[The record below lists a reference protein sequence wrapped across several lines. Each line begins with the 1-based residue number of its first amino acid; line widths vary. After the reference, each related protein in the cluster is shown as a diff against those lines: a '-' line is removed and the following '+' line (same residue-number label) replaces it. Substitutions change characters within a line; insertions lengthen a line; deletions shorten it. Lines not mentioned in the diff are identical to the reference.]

1 MRAIQGGRESH
12 RETVNKGETM
22 KSTLLNSIWAVSL
35 LAAVAMPIRLLA
47 QEQSA
52 TQGQK
57 PEPTRYI
64 VTDLGTLEGGTFS
77 QPFFINRYGLVSG
90 SSSLPD
96 GNQHAV
102 LWLGH
107 LKLDIGAPGL
117 GGPNSIAFG
126 DNDGFQSAGEAETST
141 PDPNG
146 EDFCGFGTH
155 LTCLPFMWQDGRM
168 IQLPTLGGNN
178 GTATAISNR
187 GEVAGF
193 AEDPTPDPGC
203 PAPQVLHFEPVVW
216 EKGVIHKL
224 PTVGGDPDGITY
236 LINDNGQVVGGSGT
250 CGTFNPNSLNN
261 LLPVHALLWENGHA
275 TDLGNLGGQTGQA
288 GGNIA
293 FAINN
298 QGQVVGNSDLPGDT
312 TFHAFLWTKKTGMQD
327 LGALPGDVASLSI
340 SINDAGTV
348 IGASLDPNFNPR
360 AFLWEKGVMTDLNT
374 LIVSDSPLYLLTGCS
389 INSRGEITGL
399 GMTSTGEIHTYLAI
413 PTHDSATSESTSRG
427 VISPR
432 ILSDDAR
439 KLLQQQLRF
448 GQSGVRFMGL
458 QQ

>member
-1 MRAIQGGRESH
+1 
-12 RETVNKGETM
+12 M
-22 KSTLLNSIWAVSL
+22 KPTLLNSIWAVSL
-35 LAAVAMPIRLLA
+35 LAALAMPVGLTA

-52 TQGQK
+52 AQEQT
-57 PEPTRYI
+57 PEPARYTI
-64 VTDLGTLEGGTFS
+64 TDLGTLDGGTFS

-102 LWLGH
+102 LWLEE

-117 GGPNSIAFG
+117 RGPNSIAFG
-126 DNDGFQSAGEAETST
+126 DNEKFQSAGEAEAST
-141 PDPNG
+141 PDPKG

-155 LTCLPFMWQDGRM
+155 LTCLPFLWQAGGM

-178 GTATAISNR
+178 GVAMAISNR

-193 AEDPTPDPGC
+193 AENSTPDPGC

-224 PTVGGDPDGITY
+224 PTLGGDPDGVAEQ
-236 LINDNGQVVGGSGT
+236 INDNGEVVGGSGT
-250 CGTFNPNSLNN
+250 CATFNSNFLYN
-261 LLPVHALLWENGHA
+261 LVPVHALRWERGKA

-293 FAINN
+293 YDINN
-298 QGQVVGNSDLPGDT
+298 QGQVVGNSDLPGDA
-312 TFHAFLWTKKTGMQD
+312 TFHAFLWTKRTGMQD
-327 LGALPGDVASLSI
+327 LGTVFGDVASVSI
-340 SINDAGTV
+340 SINDAGSV
-348 IGASLDPNFNPR
+348 VGASLDANFNPR
-360 AFLWEKGVMTDLNT
+360 AFLWKKGVMTDLNT
-374 LIVSDSPLYLLTGCS
+374 LIAGDSPLYLLTGCS

-399 GMTSTGEIHTYLAI
+399 GLTSTGEIHTYLAS
-413 PTHDSATSESTSRG
+413 PTHGVATGENTSQG

-432 ILSDDAR
+432 VLSDDAR
-439 KLLQQQLRF
+439 KLLQQQ
-448 GQSGVRFMGL
+448 VGL
-458 QQ
+458 ASSPLHPI

>member
-1 MRAIQGGRESH
+1 
-12 RETVNKGETM
+12 M
-22 KSTLLNSIWAVSL
+22 KTTLLNSIWAVSL
-35 LAAVAMPIRLLA
+35 LASVAMPIRLAAQERSAA
-47 QEQSA
+47 QEQTS
-52 TQGQK
+52 
-57 PEPTRYI
+57 EPARYTI
-64 VTDLGTLEGGTFS
+64 TDLGTLDGGTFS

-90 SSSLPD
+90 SSSRPD

-102 LWLGH
+102 LWLEE

-126 DNDGFQSAGEAETST
+126 DNGKFQSAGEAETPT
-141 PDPNG
+141 PDPKG

-155 LTCLPFMWQDGRM
+155 LTCLPFLWQDGGM

-178 GTATAISNR
+178 GVAMAISNR

-193 AEDPTPDPGC
+193 AENTTPDPGC
-203 PAPQVLHFEPVVW
+203 PAPQVLHFKPVVW

-224 PTVGGDPDGITY
+224 PTFGGDPDGVAQE
-236 LINDNGQVVGGSGT
+236 INDNGEIVGGSGT
-250 CGTFNPNSLNN
+250 CATFNTNFLYN
-261 LLPVHALLWENGHA
+261 LVPVHALLWEKGKA
-275 TDLGNLGGQTGQA
+275 TDLGNLGGKTGQA

-293 FAINN
+293 YDVNN

-312 TFHAFLWTKKTGMQD
+312 TFHAFLWTKRTGMQD
-327 LGALPGDVASLSI
+327 LGTLSWDVASVSI
-340 SINDAGTV
+340 SINDAGSV
-348 IGASLDPNFNPR
+348 VGASLDANFNPR

-374 LIVSDSPLYLLTGCS
+374 LIAGDSPLYLLTGCS

-399 GMTSTGEIHTYLAI
+399 GLTSTGEIHTYLAS
-413 PTHDSATSESTSRG
+413 PTHGVASSESTSQG

-432 ILSDDAR
+432 VLSDDAR

-448 GQSGVRFMGL
+448 VRFGTRL
-458 QQ
+458 AEPQ

>member
-1 MRAIQGGRESH
+1 
-12 RETVNKGETM
+12 M
-22 KSTLLNSIWAVSL
+22 KSTLMMRISTMSL
-35 LAAVAMPIRLLA
+35 LAILAMPVGAVA

-52 TQGQK
+52 TQQQK
-57 PEPTRYI
+57 PELARYT

-77 QPFFINRYGLVSG
+77 QPFSINRYGLVSG
-90 SSSLPD
+90 SSNLAD
-96 GNQHAV
+96 GNQHAT
-102 LWLGH
+102 LWLEK
-107 LKLDIGAPGL
+107 LKVDIGAPGL

-155 LTCLPFMWQDGRM
+155 LTCLPFLWRDGEM
-168 IQLPTLGGNN
+168 TQLPTLGGNN
-178 GTATAISNR
+178 GAATAISNR

-193 AEDPTPDPGC
+193 AENSTPDPGC

-236 LINDNGQVVGGSGT
+236 LINDNGEVVGGSGT
-250 CGTFNPNSLNN
+250 CATFNPNALNN
-261 LLPVHALLWENGHA
+261 LLPVHALLWEKGKA
-275 TDLGNLGGQTGQA
+275 TDLGNLGGKTGQA

-293 FAINN
+293 FGINN
-298 QGQVVGNSDLPGDT
+298 KGQVVGNSDLPGDT
-312 TFHAFLWTKKTGMQD
+312 TFHAFLWTRRTGMQD
-327 LGALPGDVASLSI
+327 LGTLSGDVASLSI

-348 IGASLDPNFNPR
+348 VGASLDAKFNLR

-374 LIVSDSPLYLLTGCS
+374 LIAGDSPLYLLTGCS
-389 INSRGEITGL
+389 INTRGEITGL
-399 GMTSTGEIHTYLAI
+399 GQTSTGEIHTYLAT
-413 PTHDSATSESTSRG
+413 PTRGIATSQSTSQG
-427 VISPR
+427 VISR
-432 ILSDDAR
+432 RVLSDDAR

-448 GQSGVRFMGL
+448 GRFGVGL
-458 QQ
+458 IGPQ